1 MKQRTVKSMFA
12 ASVIGMSS
20 FAYGAALV
28 PSVTDVTMTQA
39 QDRTV
44 TITYKLVNA
53 PAVVTLDIQTN
64 ATDGTWVSIGGENIS
79 GVASGVP
86 KGDVWKVVE
95 GDANDTHT
103 ITWRPDRS
111 AWAENRVPANGARA
125 VVTAWATNAAPDYM
139 VFDLAA
145 TSSQRVSY
153 YPGEAFLPGG
163 LLTNPDY
170 RTTRLVMR
178 KIPANGAV
186 FTMGSVTE
194 ASREAAN
201 EMIHSATLNNDYYIG
216 VFEVTQSQW
225 MQIMGSNPSAFK
237 VEGAM
242 RPVESVSYQMIRTV
256 VPSSDDAYEY
266 KDNLPEN
273 PCEGSFLASLRALS
287 GDMIDFDL
295 PCESEWEYACRAGNG
310 DGYWGDGEVV
320 EVDKYVP
327 GRYMLN
333 QERKQTSSEA
343 VDPRISFSQELM
355 ALTPASGT
363 AIAGSYGKN
372 AFGLYDMHG
381 NVYEWCIDMYKADI
395 SSANGKP
402 IMASSDVDDSATG
415 GGTRR
420 RQVLRGGSWNNKSGA
435 ARSAYRSSAIYNK
448 DLPIYGF
455 RVKCT
460 TGAK

>member
-1 MKQRTVKSMFA
+1 MKEKKIAKTFLSVSIVAPAFA
-12 ASVIGMSS
+12 
-20 FAYGAALV
+20 FGAAFV

-44 TITYKLVNA
+44 TITYKLANA

-64 ATDGTWVSIGGENIS
+64 TTDGAWVSIGGENIS
-79 GVASGVP
+79 GVKSGVP

-95 GDANDTHT
+95 GDADDVHT

-111 AWAENRVPANGARA
+111 AWVDSRVPANGARA
-125 VVTAWATNAAPDYM
+125 VVTAYATNAAPDYM

-145 TSSQRVSY
+145 TSNQRVSY
-153 YPGEAFLPGG
+153 YPAEEFLPGG

-225 MQIMGSNPSAFK
+225 TQIMGSNPSAFK

-333 QERKQTSSEA
+333 QERKQTTPEA